1 MRSNKTREQDRSAF
15 REKRKDL
22 LEGEELA
29 FNVNVEMFV
38 EGRFVDC
45 LERQHAYDPGVK
57 KGEVDP
63 TETLLQLVRG
73 AICICKNPR
82 VSPQDGDL
90 ARQTAPRR
98 GNCFRILSRNQ
109 HREPLLVQDSRRGKP
124 KSA

>member
-45 LERQHAYDPGVK
+45 PERQHAYDPGVK

-63 TETLLQLVRG
+63 TETLLQLARD
-73 AICICKNPR
+73 AIRIGKNPR
-82 VSPQDGDL
+82 VSPQDRDL
-90 ARQTAPRR
+90 AGQAAPRG
-98 GNCFRILSRNQ
+98 GNSCRVLSRNQ
-109 HREPLLVQDSRRGKP
+109 HLQPLFGQN
-124 KSA
+124 